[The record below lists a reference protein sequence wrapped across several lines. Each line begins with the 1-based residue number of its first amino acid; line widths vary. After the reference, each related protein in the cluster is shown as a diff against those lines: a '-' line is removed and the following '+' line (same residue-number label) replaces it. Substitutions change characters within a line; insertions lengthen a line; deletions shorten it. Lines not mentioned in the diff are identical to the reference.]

1 MYFYFVFLLKSK
13 SGFLKV
19 VFLWENHLGHLLAHI
34 LKKAHGGMGEG
45 DNAPIGGGYMPLYA
59 PQMPLISLVL
69 YILYYTTAITMT
81 SAEGKRKAFK
91 TI

>member
-1 MYFYFVFLLKSK
+1 MVK
-13 SGFLKV
+13 
-19 VFLWENHLGHLLAHI
+19 
-34 LKKAHGGMGEG
+34 G
-45 DNAPIGGGYMPLYA
+45 DNASIGGGYMPVDA

-69 YILYYTTAITMT
+69 YILYYTTATTMT